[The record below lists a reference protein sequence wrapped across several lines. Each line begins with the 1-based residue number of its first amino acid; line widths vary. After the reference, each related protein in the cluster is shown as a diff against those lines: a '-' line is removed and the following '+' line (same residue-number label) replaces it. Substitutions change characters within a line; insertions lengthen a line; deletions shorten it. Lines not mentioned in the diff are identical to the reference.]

1 MDLSNYSARNMIN
14 LTVKNEVITMVE
26 SILWCIGVSVVLV
39 VCVGIPYIRGV
50 SRHPNYR
57 ANNKH
62 NYVIANL
69 DKFKVKDVG
78 SSADSQEIYL
88 VSHERM
94 GFH

>member
-1 MDLSNYSARNMIN
+1 ML
-14 LTVKNEVITMVE
+14 E

-39 VCVGIPYIRGV
+39 VFVGIPYIRGV
-50 SRHPNYR
+50 SQRPNYR
-57 ANNKH
+57 ANNKR

-78 SSADSQEIYL
+78 SSADSKKIYL
-88 VSHERM
+88 VSRERM

>member
-1 MDLSNYSARNMIN
+1 
-14 LTVKNEVITMVE
+14 MVE

-50 SRHPNYR
+50 SQHPNYR
-57 ANNKH
+57 ANNKR